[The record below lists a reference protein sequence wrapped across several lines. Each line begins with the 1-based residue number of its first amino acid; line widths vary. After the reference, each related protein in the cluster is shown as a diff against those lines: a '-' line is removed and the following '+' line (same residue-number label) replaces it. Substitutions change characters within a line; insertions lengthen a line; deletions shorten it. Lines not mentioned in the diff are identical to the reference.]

1 VTRRRTTALVA
12 ALAIVG
18 GILLPSVLTDP
29 YHRGVMVNFL
39 IYLLFALSMDVL
51 IGGAGM
57 LSLGQ
62 AAFLGVGAYASAL
75 CVGELGWPPLVALGA
90 GAALAGLVGTLI
102 GLASLLLRSVYFA
115 LGTLATAEILRL
127 VALNWDDLTRG
138 PMGLTVPMF
147 TLPGTTVHRTHYQ
160 LLIYYVSLAVVIATW
175 SLLAALRRTRAGRA
189 LASIRENEPLA
200 RSVGID
206 VFRHKV
212 AIFALA
218 SAITGLAGGLYG
230 FSYRIITP
238 SLMGIEYTSIGL
250 LMVLTGGPGLAVGP
264 LLGTLVFT
272 VLSEALR
279 VAGSLR
285 MVLFALL
292 LIVVVIAF
300 PRGLADPR
308 VVLDRVRSLGRT
320 RQASG

>member
-1 VTRRRTTALVA
+1 MRAWRRHGR
-12 ALAIVG
+12 ALAPLAAAVVIP
-18 GILLPSVLTDP
+18 LVLTDP

-39 IYLLFALSMDVL
+39 IYLLFAMSMDIL
-51 IGGAGM
+51 IGGVGM

-62 AAFLGVGAYASAL
+62 GAFLGVGAYTSAL
-75 CVGELGWPPLVALGA
+75 LVEHLGWPPVVALVAGGAVAGVA
-90 GAALAGLVGTLI
+90 GALI
-102 GLASLLLRSVYFA
+102 GLVSLFLRSVYFA

-138 PMGLTVPMF
+138 PMGLSVRLF
-147 TLPGTTVHRTHYQ
+147 TLPGTTWHRTHYQ
-160 LLIYYVSLAVVIATW
+160 LLLYYVSLTVVAAVWVA
-175 SLLAALRRTRAGRA
+175 LAALRRSRTGRA
-189 LASIRENEPLA
+189 LTSIRQNEPLA
-200 RSVGID
+200 LSVGVD

-212 AIFALA
+212 AIFAAA
-218 SAITGLAGGLYG
+218 SAITGLAGALYG
-230 FSYRIITP
+230 FNYRIITP

-250 LMVLTGGPGLAVGP
+250 LMVLTGGPGLPLGP
-264 LLGTLVFT
+264 ALGTLVFT

-285 MVLFALL
+285 MILFALV

-308 VVLDRVRSLGRT
+308 VIVERVRAAARA
-320 RQASG
+320 R